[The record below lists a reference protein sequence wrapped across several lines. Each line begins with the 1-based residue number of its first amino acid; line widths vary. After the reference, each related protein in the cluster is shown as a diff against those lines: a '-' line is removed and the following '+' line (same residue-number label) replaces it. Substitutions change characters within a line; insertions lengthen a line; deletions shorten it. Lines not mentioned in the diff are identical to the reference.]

1 MKAEALYIK
10 IDKTTKN
17 GVAETHLFPSD
28 TDFACIKSYTNSRNR
43 EGGAPSISASFYFS
57 RPLDKEWSREE
68 YVEFDG
74 ERYYATSIPSSSK
87 DSTSGLYKHEAF
99 FISKREVLD
108 NTLFFDVVSQD
119 PNDTNGGDK
128 YRSNQT
134 KFSFGG
140 DINEFVSRINDSMA
154 YCGLYDKNGV
164 NGYCIVVDEGYGTD
178 EIKELSF
185 ESQYLSAV
193 IQLIKTTFELDYYW
207 VGKVCHVGSVQHDLS
222 TSGNYGS
229 RYVLQ
234 YGSDAALMSIQRNN
248 TNNKAI
254 DVITGCGSSDNIPY
268 YYPNTDEYGKAVFNV
283 ENIDKDKVSVVL
295 SKYWRIVGTEDKKKL
310 TLYKGKEGGVYK
322 GEILTSE
329 LSYTGGYSSTIG
341 SDKCSITTHYQV
353 RILAKKG
360 MTIDLTSAGVGFA
373 YNDWANEYHKGLVYD
388 SKEVVRDFYLRDNV
402 NANSE
407 DKSISKGQTVGTA
420 CVYEFKEDGDYTL
433 HLDFLYSYKSKSW
446 KDSQGVYHQADRS
459 YFDMSALGSVK
470 FSYAPTSEYIW
481 VYDGDKSASYDKCGI
496 EIEGLSS
503 ATAILF
509 EYNFTKDEK
518 GNYTFA
524 QITRS
529 DTTKAVSVMVTGRTW
544 IYPSANLM
552 PSIYRKSGGAERFYY
567 ATNSPS
573 DDQKEIYTIPGT
585 DSLYHFNNPYKDKNP
600 HQGYV
605 TFDDIKPTI
614 KGIRNDLI
622 QTDGLGQLF
631 GEIADVAFDKT
642 DSDAKDENS
651 NLLHP
656 YFYIKLH
663 KFSGEFGFDLFKH
676 ALESETGK
684 IEMIECHGCPACS
697 FPIMC
702 YWDKVNNIC
711 YNPVSVDKNGNLKA
725 VREDYQDYIMQESD
739 IKSDT
744 LNQNSQTKEI
754 WIAVQKETSTLG
766 VVMPNASAGFK
777 PKQGD
782 KFVITG
788 IKAPSVL
795 ITAAERRLDEA
806 LIKHMSE
813 NNEDKFSY
821 SVKFS
826 RIFLQEN
833 PDFAAMLNENTK
845 LTIKYNNELVDAF
858 VSNYQ
863 VKIDDNAL
871 VSAEVELV
879 NSLEAGQ
886 SDIKQIIQSVEGEVV
901 RGLGNI
907 STGGNSFNASV
918 ADKMYLS
925 KVKRD
930 TAQELINFEKG
941 LTFGDGTHRVTP
953 EGVAIFK
960 ELVSQIFKSGA
971 NGSGFKLGNYS
982 DSEDS
987 YLEVDR
993 LLVRKAAEF
1002 VKLVIRELQ
1011 SVGGEIVLS
1020 PASMKISKVQFLRA
1034 GTILPKIPTLTYD
1047 VYRCSFLTKR
1057 GDEEIT
1063 NPFAVNDLVRCQTFN
1078 IKEGTTANA
1087 KNKYYW
1093 RKVVRVG
1100 TDYIDILAL
1109 SGDTYGDSQPEVGDE
1124 LVQMGNTTDVARQSV
1139 LYLSAYG
1146 SDSPSI
1152 KLYKGVNEC
1161 TLDGKEI
1168 FVVSREEIYAL
1179 ASMFKLKVV
1188 DGDTTKETTLAEIVA
1203 NVDGLTST
1211 VAANKTETDG
1221 QISKINTTLTQN
1233 AESIT
1238 SLAQKQT
1245 ETENKVS
1252 NIEQTTDKISL
1263 QVETTTN
1270 LKNCIVGSA
1279 LRPWDDITRITAAHS
1294 QNVEITNGGGVGG
1307 SNYATFSASGAT
1319 ADTYTGLYF
1328 KDVRVTAGKTYA
1340 FSVWAKIVTLLDKG
1354 AYYSIKRFDGGTE
1367 GAVVKSSNIIPSIG
1381 DWKLFTTTF
1390 TVPDGCTKLL
1400 LEIAVRRNGAI
1411 SVCRPMIMEGTEY
1424 GGWSLSPYDKT
1435 EAGKLESG
1443 LKRAGIDLEGDTITA
1458 TANKFLVKNNSGE
1471 VTASVNEDGLLEVGA
1486 GLFSGLI
1493 RKKKTIITP
1502 DKLEGYTEEN
1512 PINGYIRLNFVKTGS
1527 FVEFSGDIGK
1537 KTGGKYPTIIPPF
1550 HNPNASDAGLGVTS
1564 EEAATCLGQTFVV
1577 RNNTSPAITINI
1589 VGYTSLVGG
1598 NSPAHPYWLESGWM
1612 AVLTCEFVYVSSAN
1626 TYAIVWNGYNVP
1638 FSSPIAHSDEG
1649 EEAAADEGGEPTA
1662 DEPITTTEEEQP
1674 KE

>member
-57 RPLDKEWSREE
+57 RPLDKEWTREE

-87 DSTSGLYKHEAF
+87 DSTSGLYKHEAS

-119 PNDTNGGDK
+119 PNDTNEGDK

-164 NGYCIVVDEGYGTD
+164 NGYCIVLDEGYGTD

-229 RYVLQ
+229 QYVLQ

-341 SDKCSITTHYQV
+341 SDKCSIATHYQV

-402 NANSE
+402 NTNSE
-407 DKSISKGQTVGTA
+407 DKNISKGQTVGTA
-420 CVYEFKEDGDYTL
+420 CMYEFKEDGDYTL

-524 QITRS
+524 QIIRS

-573 DDQKEIYTIPGT
+573 DDQREIYTIPGT
-585 DSLYHFNNPYKDKNP
+585 GTLYHFSNPYKSGNP

-605 TFDDIKPTI
+605 AFDDIKPTI
-614 KGIRNDLI
+614 RGIRNDLI
-622 QTDGLGQLF
+622 QSDGLGQLF

-642 DSDAKDENS
+642 DSDAKDENG
-651 NLLHP
+651 NFLHP

-702 YWDKVNNIC
+702 YWDKTNNIC
-711 YNPVSVDKNGNLKA
+711 YNPVSVDENGNLKA

-806 LIKHMSE
+806 LIKYMSE

-833 PDFAAMLNENTK
+833 PDFAAMLNENAK

-941 LTFGDGTHRVTP
+941 LTFGNGTHQITP

-1002 VKLVIRELQ
+1002 VKLVIRALQ

-1034 GTILPKIPTLTYD
+1034 GTILPKIPTLQYD

-1063 NPFAVNDLVRCQTFN
+1063 NPFVVNDLVRCQTFN

-1093 RKVVRVG
+1093 RKVVRIG

-1109 SGDTYGDSQPEVGDE
+1109 SGGNYGDSQPEVGDE

-1152 KLYKGVNEC
+1152 KLYKGVNDY

-1168 FVVSREEIYAL
+1168 FVVSRDEIYAL
-1179 ASMFKLKVV
+1179 ASMFKLKVK

-1252 NIEQTTDKISL
+1252 KIEQTTDKISL

-1279 LRPWDDITRITAAHS
+1279 LRPWDDITRITAALS
-1294 QNVEITNGGGVGG
+1294 QKVEIANGGGVGG

-1328 KDVRVTAGKTYA
+1328 KDVRVSAGKTYV

-1367 GAVVKSSNIIPSIG
+1367 GAVVKSGNITPSIG
-1381 DWKLFTTTF
+1381 GWKLFSSTF

-1400 LEIAVRRNGAI
+1400 LEIAVRRNGSI

-1443 LKRAGIDLEGDTITA
+1443 LKKAGIDLENDTITA

-1512 PINGYIRLNFVKTGS
+1512 SLNGYIRLNFVKTGS
-1527 FVEFSGDIGK
+1527 FVELSGDIGK
-1537 KTGGKYPTIIPPF
+1537 KTGGNYPTIIPPF
-1550 HNPNASDAGLGVTS
+1550 HNPNASDASLGVTS
-1564 EEAATCLGQTFVV
+1564 EEAATYLGQTFVV

-1598 NSPAHPYWLESGWM
+1598 RNTAHPYWLESGWM

-1649 EEAAADEGGEPTA
+1649 EEAAADEVAEPTA
-1662 DEPITTTEEEQP
+1662 DDPTTTEEEQP